1 MLFRKSYKA
10 LSDEVLMEKARGG
23 SDRALEEIYQ
33 RYSQPLLRYFFRMLW
48 QDRDKA
54 EDFLHDVFVKIL
66 EKPERFDSSKKFST
80 WIYSVAHN
88 MCKNEYRRQA
98 FRQAMNGH
106 SHHEEIVSEQIS
118 VEIDQ
123 RKFQRALE
131 EMLKSEDEETR
142 TMFVMRYELEMTC
155 AEIGDAVQFPEGTVR
170 TRLFNLR
177 KRLAVKLDH
186 YKVVLEE

>member
-10 LSDEVLMEKARGG
+10 LSDEVLMEKAQGG
-23 SDRALEEIYQ
+23 SDGALEEIYQ

-54 EDFLHDVFVKIL
+54 EDFFHDVFVKIL

-88 MCKNEYRRQA
+88 MCKNEYRKQS

-106 SHHEEIVSEQIS
+106 ERENAIDEKIS
-118 VEIDQ
+118 GEIDQ
-123 RKFQRALE
+123 RKFQYSME
-131 EMLKSEDEETR
+131 EILKEEDEETR
-142 TMFVMRYELEMTC
+142 TMFVMRYELEMNS
-155 AEIGDAVQFPEGTVR
+155 AEIAEIVQCPEGTVR

-177 KRLAVKLDH
+177 KRLAAKLEH
-186 YKVVLEE
+186 YKVILEK